1 MDAQQ
6 FRAILKGEVL
16 PEEISLEE
24 LNEQIQNAPY
34 SASLYVLRAIASHA
48 KQEADFETHLQKAA
62 ARTLSR
68 SRLKEVIEGPVKLEF
83 DWLPSDDTVLE
94 EAVDEQTEPEITDA
108 TEETETAEIP
118 EAPALEPEMVSD
130 PEPLFEEVDLVA
142 VSEPEKEVL
151 VPQPAKPSKNEFGFG
166 FVKVP

>member
-6 FRAILKGEVL
+6 FRSILKGEVL

-94 EAVDEQTEPEITDA
+94 EAVDEQMESELQEVIHKTEAVEIPDTIVP
-108 TEETETAEIP
+108 ETEMMSESEAE
-118 EAPALEPEMVSD
+118 
-130 PEPLFEEVDLVA
+130 
-142 VSEPEKEVL
+142 SE
-151 VPQPAKPSKNEFGFG
+151 
-166 FVKVP
+166 